1 MQWLTRCIY
10 CDHKLYRL
18 GDGMV
23 KCSHCK
29 SKYSPE
35 RVNKVLTLM
44 HAYCN
49 DENALQAS
57 QRLNLSYVSVHKY
70 YGEFRLACAQ
80 ICEDAYHAV
89 RERSC
94 EYEEYFYLERSK
106 RNKKEAV
113 FDAHNFL
120 TFDYEGHLYTIVMPT
135 LQKYRQQFIDDNLE
149 DLYASEFARFKR
161 KSRIINV
168 SKHLN
173 RIVEF
178 WHYFESAILTYK
190 GVNNDNF
197 PLYLKEL
204 EFKFNYEL
212 QTRIA
217 LLERYYYRSDN
228 G

>member
-1 MQWLTRCIY
+1 MKWLTKCIY
-10 CDHKLYRL
+10 CQNQLYL
-18 GDGMV
+18 LKDGML
-23 KCSHCK
+23 KCSACK

-35 RVNKVLTLM
+35 RVNKVITLI
-44 HAYCN
+44 HSFCH

-70 YGEFRLACAQ
+70 YNAFRLECAQ
-80 ICEDAYHAV
+80 ICEDAYLSV
-89 RERSC
+89 REKPC
-94 EYEEYFYLERSK
+94 EYEEYFYLEKSK
-106 RNKKEAV
+106 RNKKQAV

-173 RIVEF
+173 KIVEF
-178 WHYFESAILTYK
+178 WNFFETSILTYK
-190 GVNNDNF
+190 GVSNENF

-204 EFKFNYEL
+204 EFKFNYDTQRQKEL
-212 QTRIA
+212 LAQS
-217 LLERYYYRSDN
+217 YYRN
-228 G
+228 RNE